1 MQDDGIVEFRRIHN
15 QVQLIWRNVGYT
27 AKPGTPEA
35 QRRSRPAI
43 RPACSR
49 ARRC

>member
-1 MQDDGIVEFRRIHN
+1 MEDSGIVEFRRIHN
-15 QVQLIWRNVGYT
+15 QVQMVWRNIGYV

-35 QRRSRPAI
+35 PRSRPAI
-43 RPACSR
+43 RRACSR